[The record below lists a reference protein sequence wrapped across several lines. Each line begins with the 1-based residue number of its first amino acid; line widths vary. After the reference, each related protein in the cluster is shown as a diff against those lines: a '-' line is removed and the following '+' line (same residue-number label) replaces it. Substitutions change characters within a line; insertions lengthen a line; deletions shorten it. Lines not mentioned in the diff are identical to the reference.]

1 MGHPKLEFALN
12 VVKKTHLIQNII
24 NELITSSTTIPTT
37 AIPVTA
43 PPEKTDSLTIEQK
56 PDGSYEINWDKED
69 PMWSFMNNLT
79 SKEIQIMIQQ
89 AIKEHLND

>member
-1 MGHPKLEFALN
+1 
-12 VVKKTHLIQNII
+12 
-24 NELITSSTTIPTT
+24 
-37 AIPVTA
+37 VTNL
-43 PPEKTDSLTIEQK
+43 PEKTDSLTIEQK